1 MTLAENPVASL
12 RSLLEARYSCRAYRD
27 DPVPVDVVREIL
39 EVAQRTPSW
48 CNTQPWH
55 VTVTSGEETER
66 FRAHLSAQ
74 VLESRGTHDIE
85 PPARYEGVYR
95 ERRRASGFALYD
107 SLGIA
112 YDDKE
117 GRTRQMLENY
127 RFFGAPHVA
136 IITSEARLGPYG
148 YVDCGAYVS
157 NFLLAAANLGVATIA
172 QASVA
177 MYSNVVREHLS
188 IPDTRHVVC
197 AISFGYADDKHPAN
211 QFRTERASLDEATDL
226 RGF

>member
-1 MTLAENPVASL
+1 M
-12 RSLLEARYSCRAYRD
+12 
-27 DPVPVDVVREIL
+27 REIL

-74 VLESRGTHDIE
+74 VLESRGVHDIE
-85 PPARYEGVYR
+85 PPARYEGAYR

-157 NFLLAAANLGVATIA
+157 NFLLAAASLGIATIA

-188 IPDTRHVVC
+188 IPETRHVVC